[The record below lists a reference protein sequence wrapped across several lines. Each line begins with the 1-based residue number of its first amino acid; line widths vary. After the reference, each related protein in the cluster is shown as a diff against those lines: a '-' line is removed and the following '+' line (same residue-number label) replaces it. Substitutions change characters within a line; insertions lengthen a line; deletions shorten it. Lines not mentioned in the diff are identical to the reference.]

1 MDLDFS
7 DEQSMLRE
15 MVRGVCSTASSLEQV
30 RALEDDP
37 IGYSPEFWQQ
47 LADLDLTGLM
57 IPEEYGGS
65 GMTAL
70 EGAVVYEE
78 LGRALAP
85 SPHFVSAVL
94 SAGLLLRAGSD
105 EQKQSLLPQIAKG
118 TAIATTAWLEPKNG
132 FGPKGVQATATASGY
147 DDGVVLSGTKWH
159 VPFAAAAT
167 HLVVLA
173 RTGDGPADVDLFLV
187 DPKADGVTLTQMFS
201 IASDCQYQVEFDNV
215 GVAAPDRIGAA
226 GTGWATWDAVLTEGL
241 VFLAAQAI
249 GGAAFALEITVQYA
263 KDREQF
269 DKPLGAFQA
278 ISHYLADAATAIN
291 GGRILAYEAAWSLA
305 NDRPVEGRDV
315 ATLAPM
321 AKLFACQ
328 TYRNTTAM
336 GEQVFGGVGF
346 TLEYHI
352 QLYFRRAK
360 ALQIAWLDDPTLRE
374 KVAHH
379 VLDQPA

>member
-7 DEQSMLRE
+7 EEQDMLRE

-105 EQKQSLLPQIAKG
+105 TQKQDLLPQIAKG

-132 FGPKGVQATATASGY
+132 FGPKGVQATATA
-147 DDGVVLSGTKWH
+147 DGDGFVLTGTKWH

-173 RTGDGPADVDLFLV
+173 RTGTAPTDVDLFLV
-187 DPKADGVTLTQMFS
+187 DPKADGVALTQMFS
-201 IASDCQYQVEFDNV
+201 IASDCQYQVELD
-215 GVAAPDRIGAA
+215 GVRVSEADRIGAA
-226 GTGWATWDAVLTEGL
+226 GTGWATWDAVLDEGL

-249 GGAAFALEITVQYA
+249 GGAAYALEITVQYA

-278 ISHYLADAATAIN
+278 ISHYLSDAATAVN
-291 GGRILAYEAAWSLA
+291 GGRILTYEAAWSLA
-305 NDRPVEGRDV
+305 NGRPVEGKDV
-315 ATLAPM
+315 STLGPM
-321 AKLFACQ
+321 AKLFTCQ

-346 TLEYHI
+346 TLEYDI

-360 ALQIAWLDDPTLRE
+360 ALQISWLDDPALRE
-374 KVAHH
+374 KVAVQ

>member
-7 DEQSMLRE
+7 DEQEMLRE

-57 IPEEYGGS
+57 IPEEFGGS

-105 EQKQSLLPQIAKG
+105 DQKQDLLPQIAKG
-118 TAIATTAWLEPKNG
+118 TAIATTAWLEPKG
-132 FGPKGVQATATASGY
+132 SFGPKGVQTEARP
-147 DDGVVLSGTKWH
+147 DGDGFVLTGTKWH
-159 VPFAAAAT
+159 VPFGAAAT

-173 RTGDGPADVDLFLV
+173 RTGTGPTDVDLFLV
-187 DPKADGVTLTQMFS
+187 DPEADGVTLTQMFS
-201 IASDCQYQVEFDNV
+201 IASDCQYQVQLDSV
-215 GVAAPDRIGAA
+215 VVTAADRIGAA
-226 GTGWATWDAVLTEGL
+226 GTGWATWDAVITEGL

-249 GGAAFALEITVQYA
+249 GGAAYALEITVQYA

-278 ISHYLADAATAIN
+278 ISHYLSDAATAVN
-291 GGRILAYEAAWSLA
+291 GGRILTYEAAWSLA
-305 NDRPVEGRDV
+305 NDRPVEGKDV
-315 ATLAPM
+315 STLGPM

-346 TLEYHI
+346 TLEYDI

-374 KVAHH
+374 KVATQ

>member
-7 DEQSMLRE
+7 EEQAMLRE

-37 IGYSPEFWQQ
+37 TGFSPEFWQQ

-57 IPEEYGGS
+57 IPEAYGGS

-94 SAGLLLRAGSD
+94 SAGLLLRAGSED
-105 EQKQSLLPQIAKG
+105 QKEALLPQIAKG
-118 TAIATTAWLEPKNG
+118 TAIATTAWLEPNNG
-132 FGPKGVQATATASGY
+132 FGPKGVQAEASA
-147 DDGVVLSGTKWH
+147 DGGGFLLTGTKWH

-173 RTGDGPADVDLFLV
+173 RTGPAPIDVDLFLV

-201 IASDCQYQVEFDNV
+201 IASDCQYQVQLDSV
-215 GVAAPDRIGAA
+215 PVAATDRIGGA
-226 GTGWATWDAVLTEGL
+226 GTGWATWDAVLDEGL

-249 GGAAFALEITVQYA
+249 GGAAYALEITVQYA

-278 ISHYLADAATAIN
+278 ISHYLADASTAVD
-291 GGRILAYEAAWSLA
+291 GGRILVYEAAWSLA
-305 NDRPVEGRDV
+305 NGRPVEGKDV
-315 ATLAPM
+315 SVLGPM

-346 TLEYHI
+346 TLEYDI

-360 ALQIAWLDDPTLRE
+360 ALQISWLDDPALRE
-374 KVAHH
+374 KVAHQ